1 MNERLEEIKRK
12 FNYNHGKS
20 YWKVVAVERK
30 DVEWLIGR
38 IHELEKIPEQ
48 IEKLHYQERLTSQ
61 TWNEYDAGR
70 LDGIENALT
79 IVEEIINES
88 E

>member
-30 DVEWLIGR
+30 DVEWLIGQAEVLGKAR
-38 IHELEKIPEQ
+38 KELDRDASMSYIFHKIEQ
-48 IEKLHYQERLTSQ
+48 L
-61 TWNEYDAGR
+61 
-70 LDGIENALT
+70 LDGEH
-79 IVEEIINES
+79 NE
-88 E
+88 